1 MKSLETYVDPQL
13 DLQYIINFYKVCIE
27 KLMWDVN
34 LLIQILSKNHVHILN
49 NCCPNFMKFD
59 FIESLIQTE
68 GVVVLAPYLTTHH
81 HICTY

>member
-34 LLIQILSKNHVHILN
+34 LLILFLSTRHASNLN
-49 NCCPNFMKFD
+49 
-59 FIESLIQTE
+59 IVGQYT
-68 GVVVLAPYLTTHH
+68 
-81 HICTY
+81 